1 MIGLP
6 GLDPHPIISKGQR
19 HLHWAFL
26 FAFLLLIS
34 RNTGDKNKAEYNSA
48 GYMNPWLDITTI
60 FLIITCIFKET
71 NLLLTCLFVG
81 LFVPSCSSTELP
93 WRQNWIREI
102 AGLIQ
107 SGSFCVN
114 IGLNFRSCQRINK
127 LMKTQNMA
135 GFLFLIWQKK
145 EKQNWNSLG
154 LLLCS
159 ICPEIERNPFKLFE
173 INIHEKLM
181 TK

>member
-1 MIGLP
+1 MIRLP

-19 HLHWAFL
+19 HLHWAFV

-34 RNTGDKNKAEYNSA
+34 RNTSDKNKAEDNSTDD
-48 GYMNPWLDITTI
+48 MNPCLDITAI
-60 FLIITCIFKET
+60 FLIITYILKET
-71 NLLLTCLFVG
+71 NLFLTCLLVG
-81 LFVPSCSSTELP
+81 LFVPSYSNTELP
-93 WRQNWIREI
+93 WRQNWIGEI

-107 SGSFCVN
+107 SGSSCVN
-114 IGLNFRSCQRINK
+114 TGLNFRSCQTINK
-127 LMKTQNMA
+127 RMTNQNMP
-135 GFLFLIWQKK
+135 GFLFWQKK

-159 ICPEIERNPFKLFE
+159 ICPEIERNPFKLFK

>member
-19 HLHWAFL
+19 YLHWAFS

-34 RNTGDKNKAEYNSA
+34 RNSGDKNKAEHNSTE
-48 GYMNPWLDITTI
+48 YMNPWLDITAI
-60 FLIITCIFKET
+60 FLIIPCMLKET
-71 NLLLTCLFVG
+71 NLFLTCLLIG
-81 LFVPSCSSTELP
+81 LFVPSYSSTGLP

-107 SGSFCVN
+107 SGSSCVN
-114 IGLNFRSCQRINK
+114 IGLNFRSCQIINK
-127 LMKTQNMA
+127 WMENQNML
-135 GFLFLIWQKK
+135 GFLFLTWQKK

-159 ICPEIERNPFKLFE
+159 ICPEIERNPLKLFE
-173 INIHEKLM
+173 INNHEKHM